1 MSPSPPGPALPRPAV
16 LGAIIVVGTW
26 ALAIFWVA
34 FTPPG
39 AGAASDEA
47 VELLSAAVERL
58 HGHVEALDVQVAAL
72 EGDRD
77 RLAAALD
84 TSGGRDATP
93 FAGAEPPPAPTAEAT
108 VTATS
113 EPTPQPTAE
122 PTRTATPEPTPVATS
137 TPAVPSTVTPLVAA
151 SEGDPDNPWYS
162 DGQDLWSCHNFASFE
177 EAQEAYRANLPGDP
191 NLIDGDQNGV
201 ACEARRY

>member
-1 MSPSPPGPALPRPAV
+1 MSPSPPGPALPRSAV

-39 AGAASDEA
+39 ADATSSDA
-47 VELLSAAVERL
+47 VELLSAEVERL
-58 HGHVEALDVQVAAL
+58 HGRVEALDAQAAAF

-77 RLAAALD
+77 HLAGSSDVPGRPIGTAAG
-84 TSGGRDATP
+84 TEPTADATP
-93 FAGAEPPPAPTAEAT
+93 APTET
-108 VTATS
+108 P
-113 EPTPQPTAE
+113 EP
-122 PTRTATPEPTPVATS
+122 TPEPTPVPTQEPTPVPTS
-137 TPAVPSTVTPLVAA
+137 TPVPAATPTEVADA
-151 SEGDPDNPWYS
+151 IEALGDGDPESPWYT

-191 NLIDGDQNGV
+191 NLIDGDRNGV
-201 ACEARRY
+201 ACEARNY